1 MLNRNRPLG
10 GKVAVV
16 TGATR
21 GVGKG
26 VALAL
31 GEAGALV
38 YATGRT
44 LEAGAPNWP
53 GSLRE
58 TADEIAQRGGRC
70 IPIVCDHGDDASVQ
84 RVFERVHDEQNAV
97 IGILVNHVFAAP
109 SHMPVNVPFWEL
121 EDGLWEDLL
130 RVGLR
135 SHYIASRC
143 AAPKMVARRK
153 GLIVNTSSGGAVRYT
168 FNVPFGVQK
177 AGVDK
182 MAKDMAHDL
191 KPFNV
196 AAVVIW
202 PGFFKSEKF
211 LAQPDRVPAPLAK
224 RIMERGVVLVRGAGC
239 GELGGRSSDLGE
251 ERATA
256 SGCRTGTRVL
266 VHGHRWQ
273 DARGALAGLI
283 IERGVMHGSG

>member
-1 MLNRNRPLG
+1 MQIQPRSLEG
-10 GKVAVV
+10 QVAVV

-26 VALAL
+26 IAVAL

-44 LEAGAPNWP
+44 IDPGASNWP
-53 GSLRE
+53 GSLLE
-58 TADEIAQRGGRC
+58 TAEEIACRGGRC
-70 IPIVCDHGDDASVQ
+70 IPVVCDHADDDSVK
-84 RVFERVHDEQNAV
+84 RLFERVHDEQKGV
-97 IGILVNHVFAAP
+97 IDVLVNNVFAAP
-109 SHMPVNVPFWEL
+109 AQMPVNVPFWEL
-121 EDGLWEDLL
+121 EEGLWEALL

-135 SHYIASRC
+135 SHYVASRC
-143 AAPKMVARRK
+143 VAPNMVARRK

-191 KPFNV
+191 QPFNV
-196 AAVVIW
+196 ASVVIW
-202 PGFFKSEKF
+202 PGFIKSEKF

-224 RIMERGVVLVRGAGC
+224 RIMESGESAEFAGRAVVGLASDPGIMEKTGKLHLVA
-239 GELGGRSSDLGE
+239 ELAEEYGFTDIDGRMPAKPSRS
-251 ERATA
+251 
-256 SGCRTGTRVL
+256 
-266 VHGHRWQ
+266 
-273 DARGALAGLI
+273 
-283 IERGVMHGSG
+283 

>member
-1 MLNRNRPLG
+1 MPSHHKPLE

-31 GEAGALV
+31 GESGARV
-38 YATGRT
+38 YVTGRT
-44 LEAGAPNWP
+44 LGPGASNWP
-53 GSLRE
+53 GSLQE
-58 TADEIAQRGGRC
+58 TVDEVERRGGTC
-70 IPIVCDHGDDASVQ
+70 IPVVCDHSDDESVK
-84 RVFERVHDEQNAV
+84 RVFERVHDEQNGRIDV
-97 IGILVNHVFAAP
+97 LVNNVFAAP
-109 SHMPVNVPFWEL
+109 AQMPVNVPFWEL
-121 EDGLWEDLL
+121 DDDIWETLL

-143 AAPKMVARRK
+143 AAPGMVARRQ

-196 AAVVIW
+196 ASVVIW
-202 PGFFKSEKF
+202 PGFIKSEKF
-211 LAQPDRVPAPLAK
+211 LAQPERMPAALAK
-224 RIMERGVVLVRGAGC
+224 RIMESGESSEFAG
-239 GELGGRSSDLGE
+239 
-251 ERATA
+251 RA
-256 SGCRTGTRVL
+256 V
-266 VHGHRWQ
+266 
-273 DARGALAGLI
+273 AGLAADPRI
-283 IERGVMHGSG
+283 MDKTGQLHLVAELAQEYGFTDVDGRMPAKPARV

>member
-1 MLNRNRPLG
+1 MSCG
-10 GKVAVV
+10 
-16 TGATR
+16 TG
-21 GVGKG
+21 
-26 VALAL
+26 
-31 GEAGALV
+31 LV
-38 YATGRT
+38 SKLPEFSYPAKIQ
-44 LEAGAPNWP
+44 
-53 GSLRE
+53 E
-58 TADEIAQRGGRC
+58 TADEIAQRGGQC
-70 IPIVCDHGDDASVQ
+70 IPVVCDHGDDASVK
-84 RVFERVHDEQNAV
+84 RVFERVHDEQKAA
-97 IGILVNHVFAAP
+97 IGILVNNVFAAP
-109 SHMPVNVPFWEL
+109 SHMPINVPFWEL

-224 RIMERGVVLVRGAGC
+224 RIMESGESSEFAGRAVVGLAADPAIMEKIGRQHLVA
-239 GELGGRSSDLGE
+239 ELAQEYGFTDNDGRMPSAPS
-251 ERATA
+251 
-256 SGCRTGTRVL
+256 RV
-266 VHGHRWQ
+266 
-273 DARGALAGLI
+273 
-283 IERGVMHGSG
+283 

>member
-1 MLNRNRPLG
+1 MQSQHKPLE

-44 LEAGAPNWP
+44 LKPGSSNWP
-53 GSLRE
+53 GSLQE
-58 TADEIAQRGGRC
+58 TVDEIARRGGTC
-70 IPIVCDHGDDASVQ
+70 VPVVCDHADDDSVR
-84 RVFERVHDEQNAV
+84 RVFERVHDEQDGKIDV
-97 IGILVNHVFAAP
+97 LVNNVFAAP
-109 SHMPVNVPFWEL
+109 AQMPVNVPFWEL
-121 EDGLWEDLL
+121 DDDIWETLL

-135 SHYIASRC
+135 SHYVASRC
-143 AAPKMVARRK
+143 AAPRMVARRQ

-202 PGFFKSEKF
+202 PGFIKSEKF
-211 LAQPDRVPAPLAK
+211 LAQPDRMPAALAQ
-224 RIMERGVVLVRGAGC
+224 RIMESGESPEFAG
-239 GELGGRSSDLGE
+239 
-251 ERATA
+251 RA
-256 SGCRTGTRVL
+256 V
-266 VHGHRWQ
+266 
-273 DARGALAGLI
+273 AGLAADPRI
-283 IERGVMHGSG
+283 MEKTGQLHLVAELAQEYGFTDVDGRMPAAPARV

>member
-1 MLNRNRPLG
+1 M
-10 GKVAVV
+10 AVV

-44 LEAGAPNWP
+44 LEAGASSWP
-53 GSLRE
+53 GSLQE
-58 TADEIAQRGGRC
+58 TADEFAQRGGQC
-70 IPIVCDHGDDASVQ
+70 IPIVCDHGDDASVK
-84 RVFERVHDEQNAV
+84 RVFERVHDERNAA
-97 IGILVNHVFAAP
+97 IDILVNNVFAAP

-135 SHYIASRC
+135 SDYTASRC
-143 AAPKMVARRK
+143 TAPKMVARRK

-182 MAKDMAHDL
+182 IAKDMAHDL
-191 KPFNV
+191 KPFSV

-202 PGFFKSEKF
+202 PSFIKSEKF
-211 LAQPDRVPAPLAK
+211 LAQPDRVLHHWPSGSWKAASRPSSRGGLWSAWRPIRRSWK
-224 RIMERGVVLVRGAGC
+224 RAVDCIWLQNWRKSTG
-239 GELGGRSSDLGE
+239 S
-251 ERATA
+251 
-256 SGCRTGTRVL
+256 RTSMR
-266 VHGHRWQ
+266 
-273 DARGALAGLI
+273 DARGTLAGLI
-283 IERGVMHGSG
+283 IR

>member
-1 MLNRNRPLG
+1 MLNRNRPLEG
-10 GKVAVV
+10 QVAVV

-44 LEAGAPNWP
+44 LEAGASNWP
-53 GSLRE
+53 GSLQE

-70 IPIVCDHGDDASVQ
+70 IPIVCDHGDDASVK
-84 RVFERVHDEQNAV
+84 RVFERVHDEQDGA
-97 IGILVNHVFAAP
+97 IDILVNNVFAAP

-143 AAPKMVARRK
+143 AAPKMIARRK

-202 PGFFKSEKF
+202 PGFIKSEKF

-224 RIMERGVVLVRGAGC
+224 RIMESGESSEFAGRAVVGLAADPAIMEKSGRLHLVA
-239 GELGGRSSDLGE
+239 ELAQEYGFTDIDGRMP
-251 ERATA
+251 ATP
-256 SGCRTGTRVL
+256 SRV
-266 VHGHRWQ
+266 
-273 DARGALAGLI
+273 
-283 IERGVMHGSG
+283 

>member
-1 MLNRNRPLG
+1 MQIRNRPLE

-16 TGATR
+16 TGASR

-26 VALAL
+26 VAVAL

-44 LEAGAPNWP
+44 LDPGTSQWP
-53 GSLRE
+53 GSLQE
-58 TADEIAQRGGRC
+58 TAGEIARRGGTC
-70 IPIVCDHGDDASVQ
+70 IPVLCDHADDHSVK
-84 RVFERVHDEQNAV
+84 RVFERVHDEQDGRIDV
-97 IGILVNHVFAAP
+97 LVNNVFAAP
-109 SHMPVNVPFWEL
+109 ARMPVNVPFWEL
-121 EDGLWEDLL
+121 DDEIWETLL

-135 SHYIASRC
+135 SHYVASRC
-143 AAPKMVARRK
+143 AAPRMVARRQ

-202 PGFFKSEKF
+202 PGFIKSEKF
-211 LAQPDRVPAPLAK
+211 LAQPERMPPALAQ
-224 RIMERGVVLVRGAGC
+224 RIMENGESPEFAG
-239 GELGGRSSDLGE
+239 
-251 ERATA
+251 RA
-256 SGCRTGTRVL
+256 V
-266 VHGHRWQ
+266 
-273 DARGALAGLI
+273 AGLAADSRI
-283 IERGVMHGSG
+283 MEKTGQLHLVAELAEEYGFTDIDGRMPAKPARA

>member
-1 MLNRNRPLG
+1 MLNRNRPLEG
-10 GKVAVV
+10 QVAVV

-44 LEAGAPNWP
+44 LEAGASNWP
-53 GSLRE
+53 GSLQE
-58 TADEIAQRGGRC
+58 TADEIAQRGGQC
-70 IPIVCDHGDDASVQ
+70 IPIVCDHGNDASVK
-84 RVFERVHDEQNAV
+84 RVFERVHDEQNGT
-97 IGILVNHVFAAP
+97 IDILVNNVFAAP
-109 SHMPVNVPFWEL
+109 SNMPVNVPFWEL

-143 AAPKMVARRK
+143 AAPWMVARRK

-202 PGFFKSEKF
+202 PGFIKSEKF

-224 RIMERGVVLVRGAGC
+224 RIMESGESAEFAGRAVVGLAADPAIMEKSGRLHLVA
-239 GELGGRSSDLGE
+239 ELAQEYGFTDIDGRTPAAPS
-251 ERATA
+251 
-256 SGCRTGTRVL
+256 RV
-266 VHGHRWQ
+266 
-273 DARGALAGLI
+273 
-283 IERGVMHGSG
+283 